1 MNNAIQQPQTIL
13 VLGGGSDIAQ
23 AIVHALASASLRT
36 VILAGRHTPIELAT
50 PLDRAATVV
59 TGGAE
64 VVSVQFDALDH
75 AGHEAFI
82 ASVAEQYGDLDV
94 VIQAF
99 GQLGESADDGD
110 DAVSVNEDPVAAA
123 ALAEVNYVGAVSSGL
138 AVAKQLRR
146 QGHGTL
152 VVLSSVAGVRTRASN
167 FVYGSTKAAQD
178 AFATGLGHALHG
190 SGAKVLVVR
199 PGFIRS
205 KMTTG
210 MDEAPFAADV
220 DVVAAA
226 VAKGIRKGS
235 SVVWAPSVLQAVFGI
250 LRFAPAPIWRKLDR

>member
-1 MNNAIQQPQTIL
+1 VNNAIQQPQTIL

-23 AIVHALASASLRT
+23 AIVHELASPALRT

-50 PLDRAATVV
+50 ALDDAVS
-59 TGGAE
+59 
-64 VVSVQFDALDH
+64 VVSVEFDALDH
-75 AGHEAFI
+75 AGHDALVRTI
-82 ASVAEQYGDLDV
+82 ADEHGDLDV

-99 GQLGESADDGD
+99 GQLGDD
-110 DAVSVNEDPVAAA
+110 SVNDDPVAAA

-138 AVAKQLRR
+138 AVARQLRT

-210 MDEAPFAADV
+210 VAEAPFAADV
-220 DVVAAA
+220 DVVASA
-226 VAKGIRKGS
+226 VAKGLRKGS
-235 SVVWAPSVLQAVFGI
+235 SVVWAPSILQVVFGI
-250 LRFAPAPIWRKLDR
+250 LRFAPSPIWRRLDR

>member
-1 MNNAIQQPQTIL
+1 M
-13 VLGGGSDIAQ
+13 
-23 AIVHALASASLRT
+23 
-36 VILAGRHTPIELAT
+36 
-50 PLDRAATVV
+50 RAVS
-59 TGGAE
+59 
-64 VVSVQFDALDH
+64 VVSVEFDALDH
-75 AGHEAFI
+75 AGHEALVRSI
-82 ASVAEQYGDLDV
+82 AGEHGDLDV

-99 GQLGESADDGD
+99 GQLGDG
-110 DAVSVNEDPVAAA
+110 SVNDDPVAAA

-138 AVAKQLRR
+138 AVARQLRT

-205 KMTTG
+205 KMTAG
-210 MDEAPFAADV
+210 VAEAPFAADV

-226 VAKGIRKGS
+226 VAKGLRKGS
-235 SVVWAPSVLQAVFGI
+235 SVVWAPSMLQAVFGL
-250 LRFAPAPIWRKLDR
+250 LRLAPAPVWRKLDR

>member
-1 MNNAIQQPQTIL
+1 MQQPQTIL

-23 AIVHALASASLRT
+23 AIVHALASPALTT
-36 VILAGRHTPIELAT
+36 VILAGRHTPIELST
-50 PLDRAATVV
+50 PLGEGVS
-59 TGGAE
+59 
-64 VVSVQFDALDH
+64 VVSVEFDALDH
-75 AGHEAFI
+75 VGHDALVR
-82 ASVAEQYGDLDV
+82 SVADAHGDLDV

-99 GQLGESADDGD
+99 GQLGDDSAND
-110 DAVSVNEDPVAAA
+110 DPVAAA

-138 AVAKQLRR
+138 AVARQLRA

-190 SGAKVLVVR
+190 SGAKVMVVR

-210 MDEAPFAADV
+210 VAEAPFAAEV

-226 VAKGIRKGS
+226 VATGLRKGS
-235 SVVWAPSVLQAVFGI
+235 SVVWAPSILQAVFGI

>member
-1 MNNAIQQPQTIL
+1 VNNAMQQPQTIL

-23 AIVHALASASLRT
+23 AIVHALASPALTT
-36 VILAGRHTPIELAT
+36 VVLAGRHTPIELST
-50 PLDRAATVV
+50 PLGEGVS
-59 TGGAE
+59 
-64 VVSVQFDALDH
+64 VVSVEFDALDH
-75 AGHEAFI
+75 AGHDALVR
-82 ASVAEQYGDLDV
+82 SVADAHGDLDV

-99 GQLGESADDGD
+99 GQLGDDSAND
-110 DAVSVNEDPVAAA
+110 DPVAAA

-138 AVAKQLRR
+138 AVARQLRA

-190 SGAKVLVVR
+190 SGAKVMVVR

-210 MDEAPFAADV
+210 VAEAPFAADV
-220 DVVAAA
+220 DVVATA
-226 VAKGIRKGS
+226 VAKGLRKGS
-235 SVVWAPSVLQAVFGI
+235 SVVWAPSILQAVFGI

>member
-1 MNNAIQQPQTIL
+1 MQQPQTIL

-23 AIVHALASASLRT
+23 AIVHELASPALTT
-36 VILAGRHTPIELAT
+36 VVLAGRHTPIELST
-50 PLDRAATVV
+50 PLGEGVS
-59 TGGAE
+59 
-64 VVSVQFDALDH
+64 VVSVEFDALDH
-75 AGHEAFI
+75 AGHDALVR
-82 ASVAEQYGDLDV
+82 SVADAHGDLDV

-99 GQLGESADDGD
+99 GQLGDDSANDDP
-110 DAVSVNEDPVAAA
+110 AAAA

-138 AVAKQLRR
+138 AVARQLRA

-190 SGAKVLVVR
+190 SGAKVMVVR

-210 MDEAPFAADV
+210 VAEAPFAADV
-220 DVVAAA
+220 DVVATA
-226 VAKGIRKGS
+226 VAKGLRKGS
-235 SVVWAPSVLQAVFGI
+235 SVVGAPSFLQAVFGI